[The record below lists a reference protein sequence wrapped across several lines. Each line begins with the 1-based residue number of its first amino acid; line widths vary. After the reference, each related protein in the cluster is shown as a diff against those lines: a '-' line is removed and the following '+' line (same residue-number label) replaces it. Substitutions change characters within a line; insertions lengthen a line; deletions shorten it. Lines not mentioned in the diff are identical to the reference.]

1 MESGKVVLGALAG
14 LAAGAVLGILF
25 APDKGSATRKKIS
38 KQGND
43 YVDGLGDKFNEF
55 IDSASKKFDA
65 LKDEATRMAE
75 NGKAKFEKVDGELM
89 GAARSKVNEVKS
101 ALHS

>member
-25 APDKGSATRKKIS
+25 APDKGSSTRKKIT

-55 IDSASKKFDA
+55 IDTASKKFDA
-65 LKDEATRMAE
+65 LKDEAMQMAE
-75 NGKAKFEKVDGELM
+75 NGKAKLEKVDGELT
-89 GAARSKVNEVKS
+89 GSVRSKANEVKN

>member
-25 APDKGSATRKKIS
+25 APDKGSSTRKKIVS
-38 KQGND
+38 QGND
-43 YVDGLGDKFNEF
+43 YADGLGDKFNDF
-55 IDSASKKFDA
+55 MDTISQKFDT
-65 LKDEATRMAE
+65 LKEEAMHMAE
-75 NGKAKFEKVDGELM
+75 NGKAKLEKADGELT
-89 GAARSKVNEVKS
+89 GSVRSKVNEVKN

>member
-1 MESGKVVLGALAG
+1 MNSGKVVLGALAG
-14 LAAGAVLGILF
+14 IAAGAVLGILF

-55 IDSASKKFDA
+55 IDTASKKFDA
-65 LKDEATRMAE
+65 LKEETLRMAE
-75 NGKAKFEKVDGELM
+75 NGKAKVEKMDGELM
-89 GAARSKVNEVKS
+89 GSARAKVNEVKS

>member
-1 MESGKVVLGALAG
+1 MKSGKVVLGALAG

-25 APDKGSATRKKIS
+25 APDKGSSTRKKIS

-55 IDSASKKFDA
+55 IDTASKKFDA
-65 LKDEATRMAE
+65 LKDEAARMAE
-75 NGKAKFEKVDGELM
+75 NGKAKLEKVDGELT
-89 GAARSKVNEVKS
+89 GSVRSKVNEVKS